1 MLKFMWKLGER
12 MNVLSK
18 KHSSELIRDLNL
30 NRVPEILLDSYDEMK
45 IGDFCDKY
53 NEPIYILRDL
63 ESPNGMFFV
72 CKSKKFKNPIEIAV
86 KKCYNRSRKNGL
98 EYNLR
103 TIPVKIN
110 R

>member
-72 CKSKKFKNPIEIAV
+72 CKSKEAMKMPWYKEA
-86 KKCYNRSRKNGL
+86 RSRKYQLVGIENG
-98 EYNLR
+98 N
-103 TIPVKIN
+103 
-110 R
+110 